1 LYKVGGCILSKSF
14 NPAVVIIIGFA
25 LMILVGATLLKLPIS
40 ALEGIEIKT
49 IDAVFTSA
57 SAVCVTGLISI
68 DIANNFSVFGRTVV
82 ALLIQIGGLGVTT
95 VGVWIMIMMGKK
107 VGLTS
112 KLLIKEAY
120 NLNSVR
126 GVKKLLKSII
136 YMTLFFEI
144 VGAGLSFLVF
154 SRDYEPMKAMG
165 ISVFHSIAAFNNSG
179 ADILGDFKNLLP
191 YQDDILLNAVT
202 CGLII
207 FGGLGFYTI
216 SEIQQKKRFKE
227 FSLNTKV
234 VIVMTIAL
242 LLGGTVLLKFTER
255 ISWLGCFFQSTAAR
269 TAGFSTYAIGGFSNA
284 GIVVLIILMFVGAS
298 PGSTGGGIKTTTAYL
313 LLKSILNKS
322 GNGECVAFKRR
333 ISSENI
339 LKAFILTNMSLAL
352 IVMFTFLICYVEGE
366 FAFMDVLFETVSAFG
381 TVGLTRGITP
391 NLKTLSKMIICV
403 TMFIGRVGPLTIAC
417 LWSFRKVTDTNYQK
431 ENIMIG

>member
-1 LYKVGGCILSKSF
+1 MYKVGGCILSKSF

-120 NLNSVR
+120 NLNSV
-126 GVKKLLKSII
+126 
-136 YMTLFFEI
+136 
-144 VGAGLSFLVF
+144 
-154 SRDYEPMKAMG
+154 
-165 ISVFHSIAAFNNSG
+165 SIAAFNNSG

-227 FSLNTKV
+227 FCLNTKV

-284 GIVVLIILMFVGAS
+284 GIVVLILLMFVGAS

-313 LLKSILNKS
+313 LLKSIFNKS